1 MPQIEVE
8 KIKVGSRMRELDEGK
23 VDELVA
29 SYRSIGL
36 INPISVDENYKL
48 LAGHHRLAAAKRI
61 GWLQIEIKLFKEKE
75 LNDKLI
81 EIDENL
87 IRNELCY
94 ISASEHI
101 LERELILESL
111 GKRTKRGVNR
121 YTKDENTE
129 TTEELA
135 KRIGASPKMYRLRR
149 QVSEITPEAR
159 NALRGTNYARKSL
172 NDLLHLSKQKPEVQ
186 TRVGQLAKQ
195 DPDQQLRFHIDTA
208 KIELYTDREKSQLV
222 AELKEKW
229 GVPLSIKRFDR
240 EDHDLARICR
250 QISKHTSTRVIKGD
264 VVGREIPN
272 YSGFVDHSL
281 FLLEYFVRKPKS
293 RILDNFMGKG
303 TNLVAGLWMDMECH
317 GFDLNPRN
325 IDRTQEV
332 FDDHFPDGKFT
343 LYNEDGVDMKPLQQ
357 EEESFDAIITDPPY
371 LNCPDLYTQ
380 EENDLSNMSQEEWEQ
395 MMAISF
401 RHYHRLIKRS
411 RVKDKVFYPLMMSMR
426 NDPTEEAWTEGM
438 KDAIKQYNPKKH
450 NPIETGEF
458 HPVIMKMN
466 ATRRAEGGMTS
477 MDFILARIAE
487 EEGFTLWDRTFNMLA
502 PSSVS
507 VSVLRNYDFYYTA
520 KNWETTLI
528 WIKQ

>member
-1 MPQIEVE
+1 MTLIQVD
-8 KIKVGSRMRELDEGK
+8 KIKVGNRMRELDENK
-23 VDELVA
+23 VDEIVA
-29 SYRSIGL
+29 SYESIGQ

-48 LAGHHRLAAAKRI
+48 LAGHHRLAAAKKI
-61 GWLQIEIKLFKEKE
+61 GWLQIEIMLFKEKD
-75 LNDKLI
+75 LNDNLI

-111 GKRTKRGVNR
+111 GKRSKRGVNR
-121 YTKDENTE
+121 YTKGESEE
-129 TTEELA
+129 TTKELA
-135 KRIGASPKMYRLRR
+135 RRIGTSEKMYRLRR

-159 NALRGTNYARKSL
+159 NLLRGTNYARKSL
-172 NDLLHLSKQKPEVQ
+172 NDLIHLSKQKPDVQ
-186 TRVGQLAKQ
+186 KRVGELAKQ

-250 QISKHTSTRVIKGD
+250 QISKHSTTRVIKGD

-281 FLLEYFVRKPKS
+281 FLLEYFVRRPKS
-293 RILDNFMGKG
+293 RILDNFMCKG
-303 TNLVAGLWMDMECH
+303 TNLVAAMWMNMECH

-325 IDRTQEV
+325 IDRTQDV
-332 FDDHFPDGKFT
+332 LDQHFPNGTFH
-343 LYNEDGVDMKPLQQ
+343 LYNEDGVDMKPLQN

-380 EENDLSNMSQEEWEQ
+380 EENDLSNMSQSQWEQ
-395 MMAISF
+395 MMAITF
-401 RHYHRLIKRS
+401 RHYHRLI
-411 RVKDKVFYPLMMSMR
+411 
-426 NDPTEEAWTEGM
+426 
-438 KDAIKQYNPKKH
+438 
-450 NPIETGEF
+450 
-458 HPVIMKMN
+458 
-466 ATRRAEGGMTS
+466 
-477 MDFILARIAE
+477 
-487 EEGFTLWDRTFNMLA
+487 
-502 PSSVS
+502 
-507 VSVLRNYDFYYTA
+507 
-520 KNWETTLI
+520 
-528 WIKQ
+528 

>member
-1 MPQIEVE
+1 MTLIQVD
-8 KIKVGSRMRELDEGK
+8 KIKVGNRMRELDENK
-23 VDELVA
+23 VDEIVA
-29 SYRSIGL
+29 SYESIGQ

-48 LAGHHRLAAAKRI
+48 LAGHHRLAAAKKI
-61 GWLQIEIKLFKEKE
+61 GWLQIEIKLFKEKD

-111 GKRTKRGVNR
+111 GKRSKRGVNR
-121 YTKDENTE
+121 HTIDSTQE
-129 TTEELA
+129 TTKELA
-135 KRIGASPKMYRLRR
+135 RRIGTSEKMYRLRR

-159 NALRGTNYARKSL
+159 NLLRGTNYARKSL
-172 NDLLHLSKQKPEVQ
+172 NDLIHLSKQKHDVQ
-186 TRVGQLAKQ
+186 KRVGELAKQ

-250 QISKHTSTRVIKGD
+250 QISKHSTTRVIKGD

-281 FLLEYFVRKPKS
+281 FLLEYFVRRPKS
-293 RILDNFMGKG
+293 RILDPFMGKA
-303 TNLVAGLWMDMECH
+303 TNLVAGMWMDMECH

-325 IDRTQEV
+325 IDRTQDV
-332 FDDHFPDGKFT
+332 LDQHFPNGTFH
-343 LYNEDGVDMKPLQQ
+343 LYNEDGVDMKPLQN

-380 EENDLSNMSQEEWEQ
+380 EENDLSNMSQSQWEQ

-411 RVKDKVFYPLMMSMR
+411 RVKDKVFYPLMMTMT

-438 KDAIKQYNPKKH
+438 KDAIKKYKPTKH
-450 NPIETGEF
+450 NPIESGEF

-477 MDFILARIAE
+477 MDFILSRIAE

>member
-129 TTEELA
+129 TTEGLA

-208 KIELYTDREKSQLV
+208 KIELYTNREKSQLV
-222 AELKEKW
+222 AELKEEW

-240 EDHDLARICR
+240 EDHQLSRICR
-250 QISKHTSTRVIKGD
+250 QI
-264 VVGREIPN
+264 
-272 YSGFVDHSL
+272 
-281 FLLEYFVRKPKS
+281 
-293 RILDNFMGKG
+293 
-303 TNLVAGLWMDMECH
+303 
-317 GFDLNPRN
+317 
-325 IDRTQEV
+325 
-332 FDDHFPDGKFT
+332 
-343 LYNEDGVDMKPLQQ
+343 
-357 EEESFDAIITDPPY
+357 
-371 LNCPDLYTQ
+371 
-380 EENDLSNMSQEEWEQ
+380 
-395 MMAISF
+395 
-401 RHYHRLIKRS
+401 
-411 RVKDKVFYPLMMSMR
+411 
-426 NDPTEEAWTEGM
+426 
-438 KDAIKQYNPKKH
+438 
-450 NPIETGEF
+450 
-458 HPVIMKMN
+458 
-466 ATRRAEGGMTS
+466 
-477 MDFILARIAE
+477 
-487 EEGFTLWDRTFNMLA
+487 
-502 PSSVS
+502 
-507 VSVLRNYDFYYTA
+507 
-520 KNWETTLI
+520 
-528 WIKQ
+528 